1 MNVFYR
7 YSLIVLF
14 GIVKRLNKPTSHFHF
29 SILHVDLPDL
39 LSSYCFGSFLF
50 GGCVEY
56 FQQRWVYIAICSM
69 MIVVDLQNRCHWRR
83 YIYSFHFFLDDVE
96 HPWLQLTKL
105 IILSKVGS
113 STNEDHFYL
122 QSIHRLRKTADDSN
136 RKKVRGNHYS
146 LQHFWF
152 LHFLHRPCKI

>member
-1 MNVFYR
+1 MNVLYR

-14 GIVKRLNKPTSHFHF
+14 GRAKRSTNQHHFHF

-39 LSSYCFGSFLF
+39 LSSYSFGSFLF

-96 HPWLQLTKL
+96 YPWLQLTKL

-113 STNEDHFYL
+113 STSKDHFYL

-136 RKKVRGNHYS
+136 RKKVSGNHYS